1 MRGHQGGQRAGRE
14 ARCYSSGC
22 GIIALFKP
30 PFKPTNRR
38 DPRMKPKLNP
48 QTQCA
53 QGGRRADRDSAVVP
67 PIQYSATF
75 AAVDADDFAAMAS
88 QPRHSRYYTRYGNP
102 LHEQLAA
109 QLVELEGGES
119 GNTADDHDA
128 LVTASGMGAISLV
141 LLGLLK
147 AGDHV
152 IAQTNHYMG
161 SAKHFSELLPRFGV
175 RCTLVDQTDLDAWQ
189 RAFEPATRLVMTE
202 TPVNPTCALTDLAAV
217 AALARQHGATS
228 VCDNT
233 FASPLNQRPFEHGID
248 VVVHSAT
255 KYLGGHHD
263 LMAGAVLARRAL
275 IDPLWNTQV
284 CLGATLSPMD
294 AWLLL
299 RGIRTLALR
308 VRQHNASALALAGWL
323 EQHPKVERVFYPGLP
338 SHPQH
343 ALAKRQMSGFG
354 GVMNIAIAGGYDAAS
369 RFVHA
374 LKLPRQAVSLG
385 GVESLVVHAAAM
397 WRGTMNEAQMRVAG
411 IAPNGVRLS
420 VGIEGVDDLQAD
432 LAQALEAV

>member
-1 MRGHQGGQRAGRE
+1 MTTSRE
-14 ARCYSSGC
+14 
-22 GIIALFKP
+22 
-30 PFKPTNRR
+30 
-38 DPRMKPKLNP
+38 PKLSLD
-48 QTQCA
+48 TECA
-53 QGGRRADRDSAVVP
+53 QGARRAHGGSPGDTAIVP
-67 PIQYSATF
+67 PIVYSATF
-75 AAVDADDFAAMAS
+75 AAADAQDFADMAS

-102 LHEQLAA
+102 LHEQVAA
-109 QLVELEGGES
+109 QLVALEGGTAGAL
-119 GNTADDHDA
+119 GNTHDA

-175 RCTLVDQTDLDAWQ
+175 RCTLVDQTDLGAWQ

-202 TPVNPTCALTDLAAV
+202 TPVNPTCALTDLAGV
-217 AALARQHGATS
+217 AALARAHGALS

-233 FASPLNQRPFEHGID
+233 FASPINQQPLALGVD

-263 LMAGAVLARRAL
+263 ITAGAVLARKEL
-275 IDPLWNTQV
+275 IDELWQTQI

-299 RGIRTLALR
+299 RGMRTLALR
-308 VRQHNASALALAGWL
+308 VRQHNASALALARWL
-323 EQHPKVERVFYPGLP
+323 EQQPQVERVFHPGLA

-343 ALAKRQMSGFG
+343 ALARAQMQGFG
-354 GVMNIAIAGGYDAAS
+354 GVMNIAIKGGYDAAS

-397 WRGTMNEAQMRVAG
+397 WAGTMNDAQMRIAG

-420 VGIEGVDDLQAD
+420 VGIEGVEDLQAD
-432 LAQALEAV
+432 LAQALDAV

>member
-1 MRGHQGGQRAGRE
+1 M
-14 ARCYSSGC
+14 
-22 GIIALFKP
+22 IAAPASAASAAMTSRPNHPLSP
-30 PFKPTNRR
+30 E
-38 DPRMKPKLNP
+38 
-48 QTQCA
+48 TQCA
-53 QGGRRADRDSAVVP
+53 QGARNTSGDADSAIVP
-67 PIQYSATF
+67 PIVYSATF
-75 AAVDADDFAAMAS
+75 AAADAMDFADMAS
-88 QPRHSRYYTRYGNP
+88 RPRHSRYYTRYGNP
-102 LHEQLAA
+102 LHEQVAA
-109 QLVELEGGES
+109 QLVALEGGAA
-119 GNTADDHDA
+119 GTHDA
-128 LVTASGMGAISLV
+128 LVTASGMGAISVV

-175 RCTLVDQTDLDAWQ
+175 RCSLVDQTDLGAWE

-202 TPVNPTCALTDLAAV
+202 TPVNPSCALTDLKAV
-217 AALARQHGATS
+217 AQLARAHGAVS

-233 FASPLNQRPFEHGID
+233 FASPINQQPLQLGID

-263 LMAGAVLARRAL
+263 LTAGAVLARKDL
-275 IDPLWNTQV
+275 IDELWKTQI

-299 RGIRTLALR
+299 RGMRTLALR
-308 VRQHNASALALAGWL
+308 VRQHNASALALARWL
-323 EQHPKVERVFYPGLP
+323 ERQPQVERVFHPGLE

-343 ALAKRQMSGFG
+343 ALAKVQMLGFG
-354 GVMNIAIAGGYDAAS
+354 GVMNIAIRGGYDAAS
-369 RFVHA
+369 RFVHT

-397 WRGTMNEAQMRVAG
+397 WRGTMDEAQMRIAG

-420 VGIEGVDDLQAD
+420 VGIEGVEDLQAD
-432 LAQALEAV
+432 LAQALAAV

>member
-1 MRGHQGGQRAGRE
+1 MANQSESPH
-14 ARCYSSGC
+14 S
-22 GIIALFKP
+22 
-30 PFKPTNRR
+30 PF
-38 DPRMKPKLNP
+38 
-48 QTQCA
+48 TQETYCA
-53 QGGRRADRDSAVVP
+53 QGARALHSEADSAIVP
-67 PIQYSATF
+67 PIVYSATF
-75 AAVDADDFAAMAS
+75 SATDAQEFAAMAS

-102 LHEQLAA
+102 LHEQVAA
-109 QLVELEGGES
+109 QLVALEGG
-119 GNTADDHDA
+119 GAGTHDA

-152 IAQTNHYMG
+152 IAQSNHYMG

-175 RCTLVDQTDLDAWQ
+175 RCTLVDQTDLRAWQ
-189 RAFEPATRLVMTE
+189 QAFEPNTRLVMTE

-217 AALARQHGATS
+217 AALARARGALS

-233 FASPLNQRPFEHGID
+233 FASPINQQPLALGLD

-263 LMAGAVLARRAL
+263 ITAGAVLARKEL
-275 IDPLWNTQV
+275 IDELWKTQIV
-284 CLGATLSPMD
+284 LGATLSPMD

-299 RGIRTLALR
+299 RGMRTLALR
-308 VRQHNASALALAGWL
+308 VRQHNASALALAAWL
-323 EQHPKVERVFYPGLP
+323 EQQPRVERVFYPGLE

-343 ALAKRQMSGFG
+343 ALAKAQMHGFG
-354 GVMNIAIAGGYDAAS
+354 GVMNIAIRGGYEAAS

-397 WRGTMNEAQMRVAG
+397 WAGTMNDAQMRVAG
-411 IAPNGVRLS
+411 ISPNGVRLS
-420 VGIEGVDDLQAD
+420 VGIEGVEDLRAD
-432 LAQALEAV
+432 LAQALGAV

>member
-1 MRGHQGGQRAGRE
+1 MMGAADIRGRLA
-14 ARCYSSGC
+14 
-22 GIIALFKP
+22 
-30 PFKPTNRR
+30 
-38 DPRMKPKLNP
+38 MKQPHSPETL
-48 QTQCA
+48 CA
-53 QGGRRADRDSAVVP
+53 QGVRAEHDDSALVP
-67 PIQYSATF
+67 PIVYSATF
-75 AAVDADDFAAMAS
+75 AARDAAEFAAMAS

-102 LHEQLAA
+102 LHEQVAA
-109 QLVELEGGES
+109 QLVALEGG
-119 GNTADDHDA
+119 GADTHDA

-152 IAQTNHYMG
+152 VAQTNHYMG

-175 RCTLVDQTDLDAWQ
+175 RCTLVDQTDLAAWA
-189 RAFEPATRLVMTE
+189 RAIGPGTRLVMTE

-217 AALARQHGATS
+217 AALARAHGAVS

-233 FASPLNQRPFEHGID
+233 FASPINQQPLALGID
-248 VVVHSAT
+248 LVVHSAT

-263 LMAGAVLARRAL
+263 ITAGAVVASRAL
-275 IDPLWNTQV
+275 VDALWNTQI

-299 RGIRTLALR
+299 RGMRTLALR
-308 VRQHNASALALAGWL
+308 VRQHNASALDLARWL
-323 EQHPKVERVFYPGLP
+323 ESHPKVERVFYPGLT

-343 ALAKRQMSGFG
+343 ALAATQMRGFG
-354 GVMNIAIAGGYDAAS
+354 GVMNVAIRGGFDAAS

-374 LKLPRQAVSLG
+374 LTLPRQAVSLG

-397 WRGTMNEAQMRVAG
+397 WRGTMNDEQMRVAG
-411 IAPNGVRLS
+411 IAPNAVRLS
-420 VGIEGVDDLQAD
+420 VGVEGVEDLRAD
-432 LAQALEAV
+432 LEQALAQV

>member
-1 MRGHQGGQRAGRE
+1 MMGAADIRGRLA
-14 ARCYSSGC
+14 
-22 GIIALFKP
+22 
-30 PFKPTNRR
+30 
-38 DPRMKPKLNP
+38 MKQPHSPETL
-48 QTQCA
+48 CA
-53 QGGRRADRDSAVVP
+53 QGVRAEHDDSALVP
-67 PIQYSATF
+67 PIVYSATF
-75 AAVDADDFAAMAS
+75 AARDAAEFAAMAS

-102 LHEQLAA
+102 LHEQVAA
-109 QLVELEGGES
+109 QLVALEGG
-119 GNTADDHDA
+119 GADTHDA

-152 IAQTNHYMG
+152 VAQTNHYMG

-175 RCTLVDQTDLDAWQ
+175 RCTLVDQTDLAAWA
-189 RAFEPATRLVMTE
+189 RAIGPGTRLVMTE

-217 AALARQHGATS
+217 AALARTHGAVS

-233 FASPLNQRPFEHGID
+233 FASPINQQPLALGID
-248 VVVHSAT
+248 LVVHSAT

-263 LMAGAVLARRAL
+263 ITAGAVVASRAL
-275 IDPLWNTQV
+275 IDALWNTQI

-299 RGIRTLALR
+299 RGMRTLALR
-308 VRQHNASALALAGWL
+308 VRQHNASALDLARWL
-323 EQHPKVERVFYPGLP
+323 ESHPKVERVFYPGLT

-343 ALAKRQMSGFG
+343 LLAATQMRGFG
-354 GVMNIAIAGGYDAAS
+354 GVMNVAIRGGFDAAS

-374 LKLPRQAVSLG
+374 LTLPRQAVSLG

-397 WRGTMNEAQMRVAG
+397 WRGTMNDEQMRVAG
-411 IAPNGVRLS
+411 IAPNAVRLS
-420 VGIEGVDDLQAD
+420 VGVEGVEDLRAD
-432 LAQALEAV
+432 LEQALAQV

>member
-1 MRGHQGGQRAGRE
+1 MTTSRE
-14 ARCYSSGC
+14 
-22 GIIALFKP
+22 
-30 PFKPTNRR
+30 
-38 DPRMKPKLNP
+38 RMLSLD
-48 QTQCA
+48 TECA
-53 QGGRRADRDSAVVP
+53 QGARRAHADIPADSAIVP
-67 PIQYSATF
+67 PIVYSATF
-75 AAVDADDFAAMAS
+75 AAADAQDFAEMAS

-102 LHEQLAA
+102 LHEQVAA
-109 QLVELEGGES
+109 QIVALEGG
-119 GNTADDHDA
+119 TAGAHDA

-175 RCTLVDQTDLDAWQ
+175 RCSLVDQTDLGAWE

-202 TPVNPTCALTDLAAV
+202 TPVNPTCALTDLVAV
-217 AALARQHGATS
+217 AALARARGALS

-233 FASPLNQRPFEHGID
+233 FASPINQQPLALGID

-263 LMAGAVLARRAL
+263 ITAGAVLARKDL
-275 IDPLWNTQV
+275 IDGLWQTQI

-299 RGIRTLALR
+299 RGMRTLALR
-308 VRQHNASALALAGWL
+308 VRQHNASALALAHWL
-323 EQHPKVERVFYPGLP
+323 EQQPQVERVFHPGLA

-343 ALAKRQMSGFG
+343 ALAKAQMQGFG
-354 GVMNIAIAGGYDAAS
+354 GVMNIAIKGGYNAAS

-397 WRGTMNEAQMRVAG
+397 WAGTMNDAQMGVTG

-420 VGIEGVDDLQAD
+420 VGIEGVEDLQAD
-432 LAQALEAV
+432 LAQALAAV

>member
-1 MRGHQGGQRAGRE
+1 MT
-14 ARCYSSGC
+14 
-22 GIIALFKP
+22 
-30 PFKPTNRR
+30 TNRE
-38 DPRMKPKLNP
+38 RMLSLD
-48 QTQCA
+48 TECA
-53 QGGRRADRDSAVVP
+53 QGARRAHADIPADSAIVP
-67 PIQYSATF
+67 PIVYSATF
-75 AAVDADDFAAMAS
+75 AAADAQDFAEMAS

-102 LHEQLAA
+102 LHEQVAA
-109 QLVELEGGES
+109 QIVALEGG
-119 GNTADDHDA
+119 TAGAHDA

-147 AGDHV
+147 AGEHV

-175 RCTLVDQTDLDAWQ
+175 RCSLVDQTDLGAWE

-202 TPVNPTCALTDLAAV
+202 TPVNPTCALTDLVAV
-217 AALARQHGATS
+217 AALARARGALS

-233 FASPLNQRPFEHGID
+233 FASPINQQPLALGID

-263 LMAGAVLARRAL
+263 ITAGAVLARKDL
-275 IDPLWNTQV
+275 IDELWQTQI

-299 RGIRTLALR
+299 RGMRTLALR
-308 VRQHNASALALAGWL
+308 VRQHNASALALARWL
-323 EQHPKVERVFYPGLP
+323 EQQPQVERVFHPGLA

-343 ALAKRQMSGFG
+343 ALAKAQMQGFG
-354 GVMNIAIAGGYDAAS
+354 GVMNIAIKGGYNAAS

-397 WRGTMNEAQMRVAG
+397 WAGTMNDAQMGVAG

-420 VGIEGVDDLQAD
+420 VGIEGVEDLQAD
-432 LAQALEAV
+432 LAQALAAV

>member
-1 MRGHQGGQRAGRE
+1 MRKASGRPLSPE
-14 ARCYSSGC
+14 TR
-22 GIIALFKP
+22 
-30 PFKPTNRR
+30 
-38 DPRMKPKLNP
+38 
-48 QTQCA
+48 CA
-53 QGGRRADRDSAVVP
+53 QGARRPDGDSAVVP
-67 PIQYSATF
+67 PIVYSATF
-75 AAVDADDFAAMAS
+75 AAADAQDFAAMAS

-109 QLVELEGGES
+109 QLVDLEGGAAP
-119 GNTADDHDA
+119 THDA

-141 LLGLLK
+141 LLGLLQ

-152 IAQTNHYMG
+152 VAQTNHYMG

-175 RCTLVDQTDLDAWQ
+175 RCTLVDQTDVRAWE
-189 RAFEPATRLVMTE
+189 RAFEASTRLVMTE

-217 AALARQHGATS
+217 AALARAHGALS

-233 FASPLNQRPFEHGID
+233 FASPINQRPLDFGVD
-248 VVVHSAT
+248 VIVHSAT
-255 KYLGGHHD
+255 KSLGGHHD
-263 LMAGAVLARRAL
+263 LTAGAVIARREL
-275 IDPLWNTQV
+275 IDRLWKTQI

-308 VRQHNASALALAGWL
+308 VRQHNASALALAAWL
-323 EQHPKVERVFYPGLP
+323 ERHPRVERVFYPGLA

-343 ALAKRQMSGFG
+343 ALASAQMHGYG
-354 GVMNIAIAGGYDAAS
+354 GVMNVAIAGGYDAAS

-374 LKLPRQAVSLG
+374 LALPRQAVSLG

-397 WRGTMNEAQMRVAG
+397 WRGTMDDAQMRVAG
-411 IAPNGVRLS
+411 IAPNSVRLS
-420 VGIEGVDDLQAD
+420 VGVEGVDDLKAD
-432 LAQALEAV
+432 LAQALDAI